1 MYFLTRNVV
10 FFWWMKNRCTTATFI
25 YSQTYFRTPYYN
37 KQKCLSK
44 FFGPLKLFDGEG
56 RTKSILVH
64 IKTFQTNQTLDPL
77 KWPPAFIFYEAI
89 WEYLECFLETK
100 NILFSDSA
108 KKIWTFA
115 VVEHVKPLVQLA
127 SFKDM
132 NEHVP
137 LHLQAVWCV

>member
-77 KWPPAFIFYEAI
+77 KWPPAFIFLWSNLGI
-89 WEYLECFLETK
+89 SRVLFRDK
-100 NILFSDSA
+100 NILFSMS
-108 KKIWTFA
+108 KYRLSEKNLNFCCCGTCKTIGTIGIF
-115 VVEHVKPLVQLA
+115 
-127 SFKDM
+127 
-132 NEHVP
+132 
-137 LHLQAVWCV
+137 